1 MIGGW
6 HLDVKELK
14 NYIYENRYVEQIL
27 ESIGCH
33 HIKYHASNS
42 YWTCANATGDN
53 NGAVVLYN
61 NEHLMCLNYTR
72 QMINGTRKTDIID
85 LVCYTKNL
93 TFPQG
98 LKLICE
104 EIGMSYYHDFEDDIP
119 ESFKIL
125 KMIDDMNSNSIEE
138 REKPLKPIS
147 ESILSYYKPY
157 VNDLFFDDNIDYDT
171 QKTFEIGFDEESNRY
186 TIPIRS
192 ELGDLVGVKG
202 RHFSRQVPE
211 GENKY
216 IYLEPCARSKIIY
229 GLYKTIDYIKS
240 TGMIYVGESEK
251 FTQQLWSYAY
261 RNGGG
266 TGGKELSQCQIDMLV
281 RLGVKVVFCFD
292 KDVTKEELETLADRF
307 PDGVPLF
314 YMFDEDNILEEHE
327 SPSDDPTKWQYMV
340 KNNIYKLR

>member
-1 MIGGW
+1 M
-6 HLDVKELK
+6 DVKELK

-61 NEHLMCLNYTR
+61 NEYLMCLNYTR

-85 LVCYTKNL
+85 LVCYTKDL

-98 LKLICE
+98 LKFICE

-216 IYLEPCARSKIIY
+216 IYLEPCAKSKIIY

-240 TGMIYVGESEK
+240 TGRIYVGESEK

-327 SPSDDPTKWQYMV
+327 SPSDNPTKWQYMV

>member
-61 NEHLMCLNYTR
+61 NEYLMCLNYTR

-85 LVCYTKNL
+85 LVCYTKDL

-98 LKLICE
+98 LKFICK

-138 REKPLKPIS
+138 KEKPLKPIS

-157 VNDLFFDDNIDYDT
+157 VNDLFFDDNIDYET

-216 IYLEPCARSKIIY
+216 IYLEPCAKSKIIY

-240 TGMIYVGESEK
+240 TGRIYVGESEK

-327 SPSDDPTKWQYMV
+327 SPSDNPAKWQYMV